1 MAREP
6 IPMWCFAIVVV
17 RRSDRF
23 LVVQEAKHEQHWY
36 VPAGRVELGESFEQ
50 AAVRETLE
58 EAGIAVRPLGIL
70 RIEHTPELAG
80 ARMRIIFLAEP
91 IDDTPPKQLP
101 DSESR
106 QARWVTLAELAALP
120 LRGPEV
126 PHLFEFV
133 AAGGKVF
140 PLSIMQPERNPF

>member
-17 RRSDRF
+17 RHADKF
-23 LVVQEAKHEQHWY
+23 LLVQEVKHEQRWY
-36 VPAGRVELGESFEQ
+36 LPAGRVELGESFEQ

-58 EAGIAVRPLGIL
+58 EAGIEVRPLGIL
-70 RIEHTPELAG
+70 RIEHSPESEG
-80 ARMRIIFLAEP
+80 ARLRVIFLAEP
-91 IDDTPPKQLP
+91 IDDTPPKQFP
-101 DSESR
+101 DSQSM
-106 QARWVTLAELAALP
+106 QARWVTLDELAAFP

-140 PLSIMQPERNPF
+140 PLSVMQPERNPF